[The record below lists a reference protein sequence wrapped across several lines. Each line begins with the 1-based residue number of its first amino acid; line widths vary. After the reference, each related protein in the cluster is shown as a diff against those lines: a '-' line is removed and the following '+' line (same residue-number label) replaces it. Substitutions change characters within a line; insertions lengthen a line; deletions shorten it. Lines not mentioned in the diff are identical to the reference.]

1 MGNKKII
8 ITKETFKYAKD
19 WGGYFAVYDQSDL
32 DDRPEEFM
40 KVELVPV
47 DEEEGAITAKSFIV
61 TPGYL
66 DEPTVMSIHGKGVS
80 NGKSLWRNANLA
92 LKRPNCFEPMWFKI
106 LESIKDVRL
115 TKPVE
120 VTLNAGYKCSAIKVI
135 FVENTPFIENG
146 FDFNAFILPEKLRN
160 NFEIL
165 SKEAILEIF
174 VAELNSFLQRAKG
187 IIGIADEDGNRSP
200 VITYLSTYFPEAD
213 IEVVE

>member
-8 ITKETFKYAKD
+8 ITKETFKYAKN

-32 DDRPEEFM
+32 NDRPEEFM

-47 DEEEGAITAKSFIV
+47 VESKGFPIKVSIYTNSTDQHLQILG
-61 TPGYL
+61 
-66 DEPTVMSIHGKGVS
+66 TVEY
-80 NGKSLWRNANLA
+80 A
-92 LKRPNCFEPMWFKI
+92 LCRPKAFNPMWFKT
-106 LESIKDVRL
+106 LEAIKDIRL
-115 TKPVE
+115 SKPVE